1 MAAQAPARFLADIR
15 ASTMTIEFKFEGLEL
30 ELEDFV
36 GVELTGH
43 IMEMNSSVGKSV
55 NPNYPPP
62 PVSTKVKRGRK
73 KKVKTTDR
81 CKGGHFGSQMQSVI
95 ASTFKPGKVYKVK
108 CFKTGT
114 GQVPGVL
121 DPYYTDVMPA
131 IEELRQFICKTLG
144 GEFPISYIRPLMRNY
159 VSFINEIDYI
169 IDLRKFTTFIT
180 DYCHSGTEYKE
191 FESIIGKHFAP
202 DITNQIMAR
211 IPVNRMRISRIQ
223 YDPEKYSGVKLSMFR
238 PVHGA
243 TTLKE
248 KEKIL
253 TIKVLQSGKI
263 NFDGNR
269 YIWEIESVYEW
280 LSYLFSRYGSEFLM
294 RRSEIMAQSQARPQL
309 NLSEFLEDGT
319 PRPIIYIN

>member
-1 MAAQAPARFLADIR
+1 MASVKFLAPIR
-15 ASTMTIEFKFEGLEL
+15 ASTMTIEFKFDGLEL
-30 ELEDFV
+30 ELEDFT

-43 IMEMNSSVGKSV
+43 IMEINSSAGKSV

-62 PVSTKVKRGRK
+62 APSTKTKRGRK

-121 DPYYTDVMPA
+121 DPYYDDVMPA
-131 IEELRQFICKTLG
+131 IEELRQFICSTVG
-144 GEFPISYIRPLMRNY
+144 GEFPINYIRPLMRNY

-180 DYCHSGTEYKE
+180 DYCQNGVEYKE
-191 FESIIGKHFAP
+191 FEEIIGKHFAP

-211 IPVNRMRISRIQ
+211 IPINRMHISRIQ

-243 TTLKE
+243 STLKE

-269 YIWEIESVYEW
+269 YIWEIEAVFEW
-280 LSYLFSRYGSEFLM
+280 LSYLFGRYGQEFLM
-294 RRSEIMAQSQARPQL
+294 RRSEILTQQQIKPVL

-319 PRPIIYIN
+319 PRPVIFIN